1 VQRISSRSGR
11 EKFERQEFLRQVDG
25 NFRRL
30 ASLEPERFVIIDASL
45 DEDAVAESAVS
56 SILEMLTSS
65 LFG

>member
-1 VQRISSRSGR
+1 M
-11 EKFERQEFLRQVDG
+11 DG

-56 SILEMLTSS
+56 SILEMLT
-65 LFG
+65 